1 MISCKLSKLAF
12 VKSLIEFASDV
23 VEKYKTKNIPISVIG
38 KPIENKFKD
47 GAERVIIPM
56 LTLVNNK
63 IIANGSIIIEAAKNI
78 VPAA

>member
-1 MISCKLSKLAF
+1 MLLKNIKQ
-12 VKSLIEFASDV
+12 
-23 VEKYKTKNIPISVIG
+23 KNIPISVIG

-63 IIANGSIIIEAAKNI
+63 IIANGNIIIEAAKNI